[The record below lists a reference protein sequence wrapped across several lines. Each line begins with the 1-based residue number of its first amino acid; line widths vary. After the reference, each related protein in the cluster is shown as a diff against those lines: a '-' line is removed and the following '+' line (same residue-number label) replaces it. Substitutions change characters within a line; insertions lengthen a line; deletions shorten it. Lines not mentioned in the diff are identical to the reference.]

1 MDQGYFDILLMFF
14 KTFTNQERLVL
25 LGLLAD
31 GEHSM
36 DELSSRLGIKGP
48 DITHHVAKLVE
59 LGLVDWRIDDGKHF
73 FSLNASRLEEM
84 NKQVMRSIK
93 IDLRAS
99 LPDGAT
105 YQVWER
111 KILDNYIDGERVNTL
126 PSGYKKR
133 LVVLKWI
140 ADHFEPDREYTE
152 EEVNEIISRYYEDYC
167 MVRREMYEERM
178 MDREE
183 GIYWRLKW
191 EMPDF
196 IG

>member
-1 MDQGYFDILLMFF
+1 MFF

-73 FSLNASRLEEM
+73 FSLNTSRLEEM
-84 NKQVMRSIK
+84 NKQVMHSIK

-111 KILDNYIDGERVNTL
+111 KILDNYIDGERVKTL
-126 PSGYKKR
+126 PSGYKNGWWCSSGSRTISSQTGSIPKKR
-133 LVVLKWI
+133 SMKSSAGTTKITVW
-140 ADHFEPDREYTE
+140 
-152 EEVNEIISRYYEDYC
+152 
-167 MVRREMYEERM
+167 
-178 MDREE
+178 
-183 GIYWRLKW
+183 
-191 EMPDF
+191 
-196 IG
+196 